1 MAVNAGKKE
10 KTWTRI
16 LRENRMNPAEICR
29 LSGLAKEE
37 LAQIDDLFPIRING
51 NLNTGSEAVM
61 KQFLPSLSELNDTG
75 EDDPLAE
82 VEHERAPGIIH
93 RYPNRVLF
101 LVSNICASYC
111 RFCTRRRLV
120 GKQASLNDR
129 KLGAGI
135 QYIADHEEIDEV
147 ILSGGDPLMLSD
159 KKLETILIA
168 LRKIPHIGPI
178 RVSTRALVVLPERI
192 TVALVKMLQQFNP
205 LYLITQ
211 INHPDELTAKTDA
224 AIACLVDH
232 GIPVLNQSVLLKG
245 INDQRRIMLKLVK
258 NLIERRVRP
267 YYLHQ
272 MDPARGTLH
281 FRVPVKKGKEIIAS
295 LRENIGGYAVPH
307 YVFDDPRQ
315 NAKTLLFP

>member
-1 MAVNAGKKE
+1 MAVDAGKEE

-29 LSGLAKEE
+29 LSGLEKEE
-37 LAQIDDLFPIRING
+37 LAQIDGLYPVEINE

-61 KQFLPSLSELNDTG
+61 KQFLPSLSELSDTG

-82 VEHERAPGIIH
+82 MEHEKAPGIIH

-111 RFCTRRRLV
+111 RFCTRRRMV
-120 GKQASLNDR
+120 GKQGNLND
-129 KLGAGI
+129 KEIAAGI
-135 QYIADHEEIDEV
+135 KYIAGHGEIDEV

-159 KKLETILIA
+159 KKLATILIA
-168 LRKIPHIGPI
+168 LRKIPHIGSI
-178 RVSTRALVVLPERI
+178 RVSTRTPVVLPERI
-192 TVALVKMLQQFNP
+192 TTALVEMLQQFHP

-211 INHPDELTAKTDA
+211 INHQDELTAKTDV
-224 AIACLVDH
+224 AIARLVDH
-232 GIPVLNQSVLLKG
+232 GIPVLNQSVLLQG
-245 INDQRRIMLKLVK
+245 INDQREIMLKLVK
-258 NLIERRVRP
+258 NLIERRIRP

-281 FRVPVKKGKEIIAS
+281 FRVPVKKGKEIIAY
-295 LRENIGGYAVPH
+295 LRENIGGYAVPY

-315 NAKTLLFP
+315 KAKTLLFP